1 MRRKKITKSHW
12 RRVPNDL
19 RDVRS
24 KNVTNAGSRMT
35 SGMFGPKTLP
45 TRGPERPF
53 RCLDFLQ
60 HIVYVYFSC
69 IVFTSCLIYI
79 STKYFPPEFCNNFF
93 YKKFSTIFFLYHKD
107 EFLQFF
113 LSSYTFF
120 RIFALH
126 IFSFSIAL
134 YPPSSTA
141 IFCQSRKL
149 GTRAFSF
156 VPALG
161 PPINKFC
168 GSNIICKTT
177 QNFMSQNKSSL
188 YLFYRSN
195 LTFLFFYLLRRIY
208 LMFQLQCSGWNL
220 TNVPLIKFIR

>member
-1 MRRKKITKSHW
+1 MYVAHFHDAFAYLYADPIGPVTVHKQEASMFVLNIFSTTYCIIY
-12 RRVPNDL
+12 
-19 RDVRS
+19 
-24 KNVTNAGSRMT
+24 NVY
-35 SGMFGPKTLP
+35 L
-45 TRGPERPF
+45 
-53 RCLDFLQ
+53 
-60 HIVYVYFSC
+60 YFSC

-79 STKYFPPEFCNNFF
+79 STKYFQSKFLQQSFLQKIVYNFF
-93 YKKFSTIFFLYHKD
+93 PLSYQSKD
-107 EFLQFF
+107 EFLQFS
-113 LSSYTFF
+113 LSSYTFFF

-177 QNFMSQNKSSL
+177 QNFMVKH
-188 YLFYRSN
+188 
-195 LTFLFFYLLRRIY
+195 
-208 LMFQLQCSGWNL
+208 
-220 TNVPLIKFIR
+220 

>member
-1 MRRKKITKSHW
+1 MYVAHFHDAFA
-12 RRVPNDL
+12 DL
-19 RDVRS
+19 YADPIGPVTVHKQKAS
-24 KNVTNAGSRMT
+24 MFVLNIFSTTYCIIYNVY
-35 SGMFGPKTLP
+35 L
-45 TRGPERPF
+45 
-53 RCLDFLQ
+53 
-60 HIVYVYFSC
+60 YFSC

-93 YKKFSTIFFLYHKD
+93 YKKISTIFFLYHKD

-177 QNFMSQNKSSL
+177 QNFMVKH
-188 YLFYRSN
+188 
-195 LTFLFFYLLRRIY
+195 
-208 LMFQLQCSGWNL
+208 
-220 TNVPLIKFIR
+220 